1 MTAIRPAKWLLAAF
15 LLLTGGLIRL
25 PLEQAFSKD
34 LERERLSEARLNLS
48 LRQELGQST
57 FIAVLGG
64 FRSLVASVV
73 EIQAIKPWQQQ
84 NYAKVEASYALCTTL
99 QPRNWRYWDWR
110 AWMSSHN
117 AFEYY
122 TWEDLSRPGLKPQLR
137 QNLIDHA
144 IKVLKNGMEHLPLD
158 FRLPYA
164 IARLTAD
171 FRKNQQADHY
181 EAAQWYLKAFQ
192 LYTDFQL
199 SRGRFPHRFLY
210 RAYVYELAKAPG
222 HELEAWRLLVE
233 MFNSGPI
240 NDSKSDRTKTGMTLM
255 VTLFPTIKTLQPDT
269 VMPPELVPE
278 ASRILAEEAARREKV
293 RSQRAKEEAEIK
305 ALEDAILLNKKP

>member
-1 MTAIRPAKWLLAAF
+1 MTAIRPSKWLLAAF
-15 LLLTGGLIRL
+15 ILLTGGLIRL

-34 LERERLSEARLNLS
+34 LERESLSEARLNLS

-164 IARLTAD
+164 IARLAGD

-181 EAAQWYLKAFQ
+181 QAAQWYYRAFQ
-192 LYTDFQL
+192 LRPRY
-199 SRGRFPHRFLY
+199 RFLY

-240 NDSKSDRTKTGMTLM
+240 NDSNSDRTKTGMTLM